1 MTLDEIL
8 SKAVLNTC
16 LGMGTVFLML
26 LVISSIIYLFR
37 FIPQGDAAEPDST
50 DKTNAEND
58 DDELAAV
65 IMAAI
70 MAADTA
76 PQVRERTESPYIVR
90 SIRRR
95 K

>member
-1 MTLDEIL
+1 MTLGEIL

-26 LVISSIIYLFR
+26 LGISAVIYLFR
-37 FIPQGDAAEPDST
+37 FIPQRVAAESAPP
-50 DKTNAEND
+50 DKTNAEKD

-76 PQVRERTESPYIVR
+76 PQEKGQMESPYIVR

-95 K
+95 E